1 MDAQNIASLNK
12 LMLKSITMGF
22 GYQVMPLDI
31 NDTSTYNAQNGTF
44 FCAFKAVNGDAVIST
59 ATDLQ
64 GNTVLTNVTIT
75 EGDVLYFP
83 IDTFQ
88 PASGRIIAY
97 KALLLDAELV

>member
-22 GYQVMPLDI
+22 GYQITPLDI
-31 NDTSTYNAQNGTF
+31 NDTSEYNSTNGTF
-44 FCAFKAVNGDAVIST
+44 FCALKAVNGDAVIDE
-59 ATDLQ
+59 AVDL
-64 GNTVLTNVTIT
+64 NNNVVLSGITIT

-83 IDTFQ
+83 IKTIKF
-88 PASGRIIAY
+88 ASGRIIAY